1 MIHRTKLIIV
11 VAGSAFIFRTISG
24 VGFDGKESDSAL
36 VDLFSMRTMSANFS
50 QVVFDAEDKREISS
64 SAGTV
69 LFRKPDLVKWSYDK
83 PINQVFIK
91 NKTSFS
97 VYDRDLMQ
105 LSKINRYVDQDTP
118 IDFLIKDY
126 QTFKTFY
133 DVDRLNNSGNLSF
146 VKLSPLVEKSDYE
159 KIIIVFKNSVINKIE
174 IFYRIGRIIEIK
186 FDMVQINLEL
196 NEGDF
201 ELDAPPNVEVE
212 EIN

>member
-133 DVDRLNNSGNLSF
+133 DVDKLNNLSLHF
-146 VKLSPLVEKSDYE
+146 SYKCFLYYL
-159 KIIIVFKNSVINKIE
+159 
-174 IFYRIGRIIEIK
+174 
-186 FDMVQINLEL
+186 
-196 NEGDF
+196 
-201 ELDAPPNVEVE
+201 
-212 EIN
+212 